1 MELRKT
7 LQFVHDLLTQAHI
20 DHALIGG
27 LAMVNFGLD
36 RATIDVDLIIDEVHK
51 TVAKEVLLKNNF
63 NLVHESEDV
72 LQFEGIGYVDILL
85 ARRPISREMIKNATI
100 IPDLQIKCLKAE
112 DIIGLKIQAF
122 SNDPSREFQ
131 DKADIQFLL
140 QDEGLD
146 WNQIKSYA
154 DLFGKGGELEE
165 IKKKIKL

>member
-7 LQFVHDLLTQAHI
+7 LQFVHDLLAQAKI

-27 LAMVNFGLD
+27 LALVNFGLD
-36 RATIDVDLIIDEVHK
+36 RATVDVDLIIDEVHK
-51 TVAKEVLLKNNF
+51 VSAKDLLIKNNF
-63 NLVHESEDV
+63 NLAHESEDI
-72 LQFEGIGYVDILL
+72 LQFDGMGYVDILL
-85 ARRPISREMIKNATI
+85 ARRPISREMMKNATV

-140 QDEGLD
+140 QDESLD
-146 WNQIKSYA
+146 WDKIKSTA
-154 DLFGKGGELEE
+154 DLFGKGVELEE